1 MLFYRES
8 LGLPDSTFTLLRDLI
23 HEKTGIYYNENS
35 KEILI
40 DKLSERVIELGL
52 NSFLDYYYLLRYDDE
67 NQNEIRIVFNLIT
80 VNETYFFRELDQLK
94 ALCESIIPEQVKKY
108 PSEKLKIWCA
118 ACSTGEEPLS
128 IAILLNEADWFN
140 RANIEI
146 LATDAS
152 SIAISHAVNGL
163 YRERSFRNCPE
174 AIKEKYFIQTNG
186 VYRINPLIHSRVKFD
201 TLNLLDSEGIKPY
214 AASRNIFC
222 RNVFIYFSDDK
233 IRETV
238 MNFYHS
244 MPSDSFL
251 FVGVSES
258 LLKYKL
264 PLKFTEID
272 KSFAYYKP

>member
-108 PSEKLKIWCA
+108 PNEKLKIWCA